1 MISYI
6 CLCLIISRSISV
18 ANGIISFFLTAEYYS
33 IVCMYH
39 IFFVHYSVDGH
50 LGHLHVLTIVNSA
63 AMNIRAHVS
72 FQTMFFSGFMPRSGI
87 AGSCGSS
94 IFSFLRNLPYCFP
107 SWLHQ
112 FTFLPVEQEGSLL
125 STASPAFIIYRLLM
139 MAILTSVRWHLI
151 VVLQIKYFVVV

>member
-1 MISYI
+1 MYVSHLLYLFI
-6 CLCLIISRSISV
+6 CGWTFRCFSCL
-18 ANGIISFFLTAEYYS
+18 S
-33 IVCMYH
+33 IV
-39 IFFVHYSVDGH
+39 
-50 LGHLHVLTIVNSA
+50 NNA
-63 AMNIRAHVS
+63 AMNISVHIS
-72 FQTMFFSGFMPRSGI
+72 FQTMFSSVYISSSGI

-107 SWLHQ
+107 NWLHQ

-139 MAILTSVRWHLI
+139 MAILISVRWHLI